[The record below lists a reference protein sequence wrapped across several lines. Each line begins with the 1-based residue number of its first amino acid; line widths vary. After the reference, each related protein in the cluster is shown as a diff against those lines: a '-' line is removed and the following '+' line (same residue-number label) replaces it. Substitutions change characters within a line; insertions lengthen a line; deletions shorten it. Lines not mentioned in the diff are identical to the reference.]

1 MSQVMF
7 DLDVLRTFST
17 GIALGSFARAADK
30 LGRSTSAVSA
40 QLKKL
45 ESQAGTAL
53 FRKAGRGLELTDA
66 GETLLAYAHRM
77 LELNDEASA
86 AMRGVDL
93 QGSVRLG
100 LQEDFGETLL
110 PAVLGRFARAHPK
123 VRIEACVARSGELRE
138 RLELGQLDL
147 ALAWDAGDQPLS
159 PYAERVARLPLLW
172 IGPRTPERVEA
183 PWWTQREQQ
192 HGAGARQPESKEP
205 LPLIMLDAPCP
216 LREIVITALDKAGVP
231 WRRAFGSASLAA
243 LWAAASAGLGLTV
256 RTPFGLP
263 SHVRAI
269 DRSTLALPAL
279 PQISLVLYRAQA
291 LPEAPASR
299 LAGLL
304 LEAVR
309 QHVQPAGLPM
319 RENPPLETRTKVVR
333 HGNAKLPAPVG

>member
-1 MSQVMF
+1 MTQVMF

-17 GIALGSFARAADK
+17 GMALGSYARAADK

-45 ESQAGTAL
+45 ESQAGTVL
-53 FRKAGRGLELTDA
+53 FRKEGRGLALTDA

-86 AMRGVDL
+86 ALRGADL
-93 QGSVRLG
+93 QGWVRLG

-159 PYAERVARLPLLW
+159 PHAERVARMPLLW
-172 IGPRTPERVEA
+172 IGPTAPERVDA
-183 PWWTQREQQ
+183 PWWTERE
-192 HGAGARQPESKEP
+192 HRAGVRAVKSKEP

-216 LREIVITALDKAGVP
+216 LREIVITALDRAGLP

-243 LWAAASAGLGLTV
+243 LWAATSAGLGLTV

-263 SHVRAI
+263 AQVRAL
-269 DRSTLALPAL
+269 DRAVLSLPAL

-291 LPEAPASR
+291 RAEAPASR
-299 LAGLL
+299 LATLL

-309 QHVQPAGLPM
+309 QHLQVETVQP
-319 RENPPLETRTKVVR
+319 R
-333 HGNAKLPAPVG
+333 

>member
-1 MSQVMF
+1 MAQVMF
-7 DLDVLRTFST
+7 DLDVLRSFST
-17 GIALGSFARAADK
+17 GIALGSYARAAEK

-45 ESQAGTAL
+45 EAQAGTVL

-93 QGSVRLG
+93 QGAVRLG

-123 VRIEACVARSGELRE
+123 VRIEACVARSADLRE

-172 IGPRTPERVEA
+172 IGPKSPDRIDADLVDRARA
-183 PWWTQREQQ
+183 PRP
-192 HGAGARQPESKEP
+192 G
-205 LPLIMLDAPCP
+205 
-216 LREIVITALDKAGVP
+216 
-231 WRRAFGSASLAA
+231 
-243 LWAAASAGLGLTV
+243 
-256 RTPFGLP
+256 
-263 SHVRAI
+263 
-269 DRSTLALPAL
+269 
-279 PQISLVLYRAQA
+279 RAQE
-291 LPEAPASR
+291 P
-299 LAGLL
+299 
-304 LEAVR
+304 
-309 QHVQPAGLPM
+309 
-319 RENPPLETRTKVVR
+319 
-333 HGNAKLPAPVG
+333 

>member
-1 MSQVMF
+1 MAQVMF
-7 DLDVLRTFST
+7 DLDVLRSFST
-17 GIALGSFARAADK
+17 GVALGSYARAAEK

-45 ESQAGTAL
+45 EAQAGTVL
-53 FRKAGRGLELTDA
+53 FRKVGRGLEHTDA

-77 LELNDEASA
+77 LELNEEAGA
-86 AMRGVDL
+86 AMRGADL
-93 QGSVRLG
+93 QGWVRLG

-123 VRIEACVARSGELRE
+123 VRIEACVARSADLRE

-172 IGPRTPERVEA
+172 IGPRSPDRIDA
-183 PWWTQREQQ
+183 AWWTERERR
-192 HGAGARQPESKEP
+192 GPGARKSREP

-216 LREIVITALDKAGVP
+216 LREIVIAALDRAGVP
-231 WRRAFGSASLAA
+231 WRRAFASASLSA

-263 SHVRAI
+263 AHVRTI
-269 DRSTLALPAL
+269 DRAVLSLPAL

-291 LPEAPASR
+291 RAEAPASR
-299 LAGLL
+299 LASLL

-309 QHVQPAGLPM
+309 QHVQTDASSAA
-319 RENPPLETRTKVVR
+319 
-333 HGNAKLPAPVG
+333 H